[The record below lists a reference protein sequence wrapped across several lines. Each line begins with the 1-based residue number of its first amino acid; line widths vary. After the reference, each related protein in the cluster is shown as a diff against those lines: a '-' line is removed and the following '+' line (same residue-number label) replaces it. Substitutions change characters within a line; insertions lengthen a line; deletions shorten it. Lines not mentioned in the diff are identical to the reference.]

1 MPRKAIIKPGR
12 GKQKG
17 NFYAVLIADNGEPLA
32 HTEHRSRKHGLKK
45 TLEKYFPDFE
55 IVEG

>member
-1 MPRKAIIKPGR
+1 MRRKAIIKPGT

-17 NFYAVLIADNGEPLA
+17 KFFAVLIADNGEPLA
-32 HTEHRSRKHGLKK
+32 HTEHQTRKSRLRATLKK
-45 TLEKYFPDFE
+45 YFHDFE

>member
-1 MPRKAIIKPGR
+1 MRKAIIKPGR

-17 NFYAVLIADNGEPLA
+17 NFYAVLTADNGEPLA
-32 HTEHRSRKHGLKK
+32 HTEHQTRKSQLKK
-45 TLEKYFPDFE
+45 TIKKYFPDFE